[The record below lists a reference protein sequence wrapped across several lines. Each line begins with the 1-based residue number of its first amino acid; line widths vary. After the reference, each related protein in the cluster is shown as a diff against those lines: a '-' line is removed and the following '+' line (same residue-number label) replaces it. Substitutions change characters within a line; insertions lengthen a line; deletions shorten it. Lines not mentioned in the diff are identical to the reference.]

1 METIMKLEINEKQL
15 ALLNQMVC
23 KAIQDVQYIQWSNT
37 PEAVKKYNDGV
48 LDNLQDLEYKIRA
61 KQGDPD
67 FKYWLDEDDAKD
79 LDPIGGWNVPQ
90 STRENG

>member
-1 METIMKLEINEKQL
+1 MKLEINEKQL

-37 PEAVKKYNDGV
+37 P
-48 LDNLQDLEYKIRA
+48 
-61 KQGDPD
+61 D

-90 STRENG
+90 DKQPS